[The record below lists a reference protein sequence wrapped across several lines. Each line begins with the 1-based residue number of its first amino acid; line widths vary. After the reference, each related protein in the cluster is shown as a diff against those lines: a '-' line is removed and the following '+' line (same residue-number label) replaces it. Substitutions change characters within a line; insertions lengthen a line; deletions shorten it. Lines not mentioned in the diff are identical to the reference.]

1 MAGYVKTLTAI
12 SGPIADAHP
21 IASAVVFCLEKGV
34 KEFDKRLQCSEDVLQ
49 LINDIADASKRISEW
64 HDNPRFNYMRP
75 TQQRTVQV
83 LLQEVYEILS
93 YLRPLSNASALR
105 RSSTQVAHRV
115 QELRG
120 RIKAFMQQF
129 QDSGHVD
136 TQLAVFTILEEARLE
151 HLPYA
156 RGVDASS
163 SKLCLPGTRVAL
175 LQDIEDW
182 ARSPDSP
189 RAYILYGS
197 AGKGKSA
204 IAHTTA
210 RQLAGLG
217 FITPF
222 FAFDRSDRT
231 RAAHQLLPTI
241 AKSLA
246 EQNKLYS
253 QYLCSMRSSQ
263 LSTRDLQDQSSYLI
277 TETLGDCTVG
287 PPIVFVIDALDEC
300 PVDSPAAAIERRKLL
315 HTLRRCLDHARL
327 PTNVRFFL
335 TYRQEEDVH
344 HVLGQ
349 RRIPAIRRCID
360 EVEGAGEDLR
370 KLVAAALS
378 DIIGGGQINDIAEV
392 AQDLFECAAILCREL
407 STYNSTAMAIPR
419 AIKESCRD
427 DPGNVLC
434 HTYYAIMET
443 HFDPRDSVSMAA
455 YRKVLSWIFAVQSPQ
470 PYVVFRNFEKVLL
483 PHQSD
488 LSRVL
493 GGLKSLLTGV
503 LVDNSATPITAHHTS
518 FRDFLL
524 DAGAS
529 GPFCIA
535 SELDIADEEL
545 AYACFRIANDP
556 VRGLRYNICQL
567 PTSMTFKKD
576 IKDLSER
583 VNKHVSPSL
592 QYACLATSAHLLQ
605 GVAGARAS
613 EIRGEAKVF
622 MEKNFLFWLEA
633 CGWLD
638 SAPTAASQQF
648 VQWSKASGAT
658 ELEPLMADCAQFEGE
673 FRDAIMA
680 SPLQVYISGLLL
692 SPNVSLAR
700 QLHRAHFAFP
710 IDIPGYVVFDTQTGQ
725 QVGSALSGHEGAIL
739 CVAFTGDG
747 KRISS
752 GSEDKTARIWDAET
766 GCQVEGLAPLRHSGA
781 VRSVAF
787 SPDGARIATG
797 SDDKSVRLWDS
808 ASGREVGP
816 VLLGHHNRIHSVAFS
831 PDGARVV
838 SSSWDKTVRIWDITP
853 LPADDASTL
862 IRLDKIRVEDGWL
875 LYDHDGTA
883 RPILWIP
890 PYLRHYPLAFSPFH
904 SQFLPA
910 GQHIR
915 VRFNNPMRI
924 DQSIITYATPV

>member
-1 MAGYVKTLTAI
+1 
-12 SGPIADAHP
+12 
-21 IASAVVFCLEKGV
+21 
-34 KEFDKRLQCSEDVLQ
+34 
-49 LINDIADASKRISEW
+49 
-64 HDNPRFNYMRP
+64 
-75 TQQRTVQV
+75 
-83 LLQEVYEILS
+83 
-93 YLRPLSNASALR
+93 
-105 RSSTQVAHRV
+105 
-115 QELRG
+115 
-120 RIKAFMQQF
+120 MQQF

-136 TQLAVFTILEEARLE
+136 TQLAVFTILEEARKPVLTRPKSASNGVDFVGLE

-189 RAYILYGS
+189 RTYILYGS

-204 IAHTTA
+204 IVHTTA

-222 FAFDRSDRT
+222 FAFDRSDQT

-277 TETLGDCTVG
+277 TEALGDCTVG

-327 PTNVRFFL
+327 PANVRFFL

-370 KLVAAALS
+370 KLVEAALS
-378 DIIGGGQINDIAEV
+378 DIVGGGQINDIAEV

-427 DPGNVLC
+427 DPGNVLY

-455 YRKVLSWIFAVQSPQ
+455 YRKVLSWTFAVQSPQ
-470 PYVVFRNFEKVLL
+470 PYAVFRDFAKVLL
-483 PHQSD
+483 PHQND

-545 AYACFRIANDP
+545 AYACLHIANDP
-556 VRGLRYNICQL
+556 GSGLRYNICQL
-567 PTSMTFKKD
+567 PTPLTFKKD
-576 IKDLSER
+576 IEDLSER
-583 VNKHVSPSL
+583 VNQHVSASL
-592 QYACLATSAHLLQ
+592 QYACRATSAHLLR
-605 GVAGARAS
+605 GVAGKQHLMLSAISVRMARQCS
-613 EIRGEAKVF
+613 DGGFTTIRTVVEGTCEAFRSKRV
-622 MEKNFLFWLEA
+622 L
-633 CGWLD
+633 
-638 SAPTAASQQF
+638 TA
-648 VQWSKASGAT
+648 VQASGAT

-710 IDIPGYVVFDTQTGQ
+710 IDISGYVVNSWPDNALSSDVLAAREGHIPCVAFSPDGARMVCGSADRTMQVFDTQTGQ

-739 CVAFTGDG
+739 CVAFSGDG

-853 LPADDASTL
+853 LPADHASTL
-862 IRLDKIRVEDGWL
+862 TRVDKVRVEDGWL
-875 LYDHDGTA
+875 LYDHDGAA

-924 DQSIITYATPV
+924 DQSIITYTAPV

>member
-1 MAGYVKTLTAI
+1 
-12 SGPIADAHP
+12 
-21 IASAVVFCLEKGV
+21 
-34 KEFDKRLQCSEDVLQ
+34 
-49 LINDIADASKRISEW
+49 
-64 HDNPRFNYMRP
+64 
-75 TQQRTVQV
+75 
-83 LLQEVYEILS
+83 
-93 YLRPLSNASALR
+93 
-105 RSSTQVAHRV
+105 
-115 QELRG
+115 
-120 RIKAFMQQF
+120 MQQF

-136 TQLAVFTILEEARLE
+136 TQLAVFTILEEARKLVLGRPKTVSNEVDFVGLE

-156 RGVDASS
+156 RGVVASS

-175 LQDIEDW
+175 LKDIEDW

-189 RAYILYGS
+189 RTYILYGS

-217 FITPF
+217 FITPL
-222 FAFDRSDRT
+222 FAFDRSDQT
-231 RAAHQLLPTI
+231 RAAHQLLPTL

-263 LSTRDLQDQSSYLI
+263 LSTRDLQDQSSLLI
-277 TETLGDCTVG
+277 TDALGDCTVG

-300 PVDSPAAAIERRKLL
+300 PVDNPAAAIERRKLL
-315 HTLRRCLDHARL
+315 HTLRRCLDNARL
-327 PTNVRFFL
+327 PANVRFFL

-349 RRIPAIRRCID
+349 RRTPAIRRRID

-370 KLVAAALS
+370 KLVEAALS
-378 DIIGGGQINDIAEV
+378 DIVGGGQINDIAEA
-392 AQDLFECAAILCREL
+392 AQDLFQCAAILCREL

-427 DPGNVLC
+427 DPGNVLYL
-434 HTYYAIMET
+434 TYYAILET
-443 HFDPRDSVSMAA
+443 HFDPRDAVSMVA

-470 PYVVFRNFEKVLL
+470 SYVVFRDVAKVLL
-483 PHQSD
+483 SHHDD

-493 GGLKSLLTGV
+493 DGLKSLLTGV
-503 LVDNSATPITAHHTS
+503 LVDNSTTPITAHHTS

-545 AYACFRIANDP
+545 AYACLRIANDP

-567 PTSMTFKKD
+567 PTSLTFKKD
-576 IKDLSER
+576 IKDLFER
-583 VNKHVSPSL
+583 VNQHVSPSL
-592 QYACLATSAHLLQ
+592 QYACRATSAHLLR

-613 EIRGEAKVF
+613 EIRGEAKVL
-622 MEKNFLFWLEA
+622 MEKKFLFWLEA

-638 SAPTAASQQF
+638 STLNASRYIRVLTA
-648 VQWSKASGAT
+648 VQASGAT

-673 FRDAIMA
+673 FRDALMA

-700 QLHRAHFAFP
+700 QLHRARPEDDASSENVMP
-710 IDIPGYVVFDTQTGQ
+710 PD
-725 QVGSALSGHEGAIL
+725 
-739 CVAFTGDG
+739 VAATRDG
-747 KRISS
+747 R
-752 GSEDKTARIWDAET
+752 TP
-766 GCQVEGLAPLRHSGA
+766 C
-781 VRSVAF
+781 
-787 SPDGARIATG
+787 
-797 SDDKSVRLWDS
+797 
-808 ASGREVGP
+808 
-816 VLLGHHNRIHSVAFS
+816 VAFS

-838 SSSWDKTVRIWDITP
+838 CGSADRMMRIYDTQTGQQVGATMSGHEGAILCVVFSGDGKRIASGSEDKTARVWNAETGLQAGITPLCHSSAVRAIALSPDGARIVTGSDNKSVRLWDRVSGQEVGPVLLGHDDRIHSVAFSPDSARVVSGSWDKTVRIWDITP
-853 LPADDASTL
+853 LHADDASTL
-862 IRLDKIRVEDGWL
+862 IRVEKIRVEDGWL
-875 LYDHDGTA
+875 LYDYDGTA

-890 PYLRHYPLAFSPFH
+890 PYLRHYSLAFSPFH
-904 SQFLPA
+904 SQFLPI

-915 VRFNNPMRI
+915 VRFNDSIRI
-924 DQSIITYATPV
+924 DQSIITYTAPV

>member
-1 MAGYVKTLTAI
+1 
-12 SGPIADAHP
+12 
-21 IASAVVFCLEKGV
+21 
-34 KEFDKRLQCSEDVLQ
+34 
-49 LINDIADASKRISEW
+49 
-64 HDNPRFNYMRP
+64 
-75 TQQRTVQV
+75 
-83 LLQEVYEILS
+83 
-93 YLRPLSNASALR
+93 
-105 RSSTQVAHRV
+105 
-115 QELRG
+115 
-120 RIKAFMQQF
+120 
-129 QDSGHVD
+129 
-136 TQLAVFTILEEARLE
+136 
-151 HLPYA
+151 
-156 RGVDASS
+156 
-163 SKLCLPGTRVAL
+163 CLPGTRVAL
-175 LQDIEDW
+175 LKDIEDW

-204 IAHTTA
+204 VAHTTA
-210 RQLAGLG
+210 KRLAGLG

-222 FAFDRSDRT
+222 FAFDRSDQT
-231 RAAHQLLPTI
+231 RAAHQLLPTL

-253 QYLCSMRSSQ
+253 QYLCTMRPSQ
-263 LSTRDLQDQSSYLI
+263 LSTRDLQDQFSDLI
-277 TETLGDCTVG
+277 SDALGDCTVG

-300 PVDSPAAAIERRKLL
+300 PLDDPAAAVERRKLL

-327 PTNVRFFL
+327 PETVRFFI

-344 HVLGQ
+344 HVFGQ
-349 RRIPAIRRCID
+349 RRTSTIRRCID

-370 KLVAAALS
+370 KLVEAALS
-378 DIIGGGQINDIAEV
+378 DIVGGGQINDIAEV

-407 STYNSTAMAIPR
+407 TTYHSAAMAIPR

-427 DPGNVLC
+427 DPENVLY
-434 HTYYAIMET
+434 HTYYAILET
-443 HFDPRDSVSMAA
+443 HFDHRDADSLAA
-455 YRKVLSWIFAVQSPQ
+455 YRKVLSWIFVVQSPQ
-470 PYVVFRNFEKVLL
+470 PYAVFRDVAKVLL
-483 PHQSD
+483 PYQND

-545 AYACFRIANDP
+545 AYACLRIANDP

-567 PTSMTFKKD
+567 PTSLTFKKD

-592 QYACLATSAHLLQ
+592 QYACRATSAHLLR
-605 GVAGARAS
+605 GVAAS
-613 EIRGEAKVF
+613 EIRGDAKAF

-638 SAPTAASQQF
+638 CAPTEALQQF
-648 VQWSKASGAT
+648 VQWSKVSGAS

-700 QLHRAHFAFP
+700 QLHRAHFAIP
-710 IDIPGYVVFDTQTGQ
+710 IDILGYATNSWPDSEKSVSTAPARDGHIPCAALSPDGARMVCGSADRTMRVYDTQTGQ
-725 QVGSALSGHEGAIL
+725 QVGATMSGHQGAIL
-739 CVAFTGDG
+739 CVAFSGDG
-747 KRISS
+747 KRIAS
-752 GSEDKTARIWDAET
+752 GSEDKIVRIWDAET
-766 GCQVEGLAPLRHSGA
+766 GLQPQVQGLAPLRHSGA
-781 VRSVAF
+781 VRAIAF
-787 SPDGARIATG
+787 SPDGARIVTG

-808 ASGREVGP
+808 ATGKEVGP
-816 VLLGHHNRIHSVAFS
+816 VLLGHDGRIHSVAFS

-838 SSSWDKTVRIWDITP
+838 SSSWDKTVRIWDI
-853 LPADDASTL
+853 
-862 IRLDKIRVEDGWL
+862 
-875 LYDHDGTA
+875 
-883 RPILWIP
+883 
-890 PYLRHYPLAFSPFH
+890 
-904 SQFLPA
+904 
-910 GQHIR
+910 
-915 VRFNNPMRI
+915 
-924 DQSIITYATPV
+924 